1 MDVTTVTTLIGSL
14 GFPIVACIYMAYIN
28 NEQNKRHE
36 TESHEMVSAINELKI
51 AITTLTEK
59 MNKDA

>member
-36 TESHEMVSAINELKI
+36 TESHEMSSAINELKI

-59 MNKDA
+59 LNKDE

>member
-36 TESHEMVSAINELKI
+36 AESHEMVSAIADLKI

-59 MNKDA
+59 LNNQ

>member
-1 MDVTTVTTLIGSL
+1 MDITTVGTLIGSL

-36 TESHEMVSAINELKI
+36 SESREMTSAINELKV
-51 AITTLTEK
+51 AITSLTEK
-59 MNKDA
+59 LNID

>member
-1 MDVTTVTTLIGSL
+1 MDVTSVTTLIGSL

-36 TESHEMVSAINELKI
+36 TESREMASAINDLKI

-59 MNKDA
+59 LNI

>member
-36 TESHEMVSAINELKI
+36 TESHEMASAINELKI

-59 MNKDA
+59 LNKDV

>member
-1 MDVTTVTTLIGSL
+1 MDITTVGTLIGSL

-36 TESHEMVSAINELKI
+36 SESRGMTSAINDLRV
-51 AITTLTEK
+51 AITSLTEK
-59 MNKDA
+59 LDK

>member
-1 MDVTTVTTLIGSL
+1 MDITTVGTLIGSL

-36 TESHEMVSAINELKI
+36 TESREMTSAINDLRV
-51 AITTLTEK
+51 AITSLTEK
-59 MNKDA
+59 LDK

>member
-1 MDVTTVTTLIGSL
+1 MDITTVGTLIGSL

-36 TESHEMVSAINELKI
+36 SESREMTSAINDLRV
-51 AITTLTEK
+51 AITSLTEK
-59 MNKDA
+59 IG

>member
-1 MDVTTVTTLIGSL
+1 MDVTTITTLIGSL

-36 TESHEMVSAINELKI
+36 TESK
-51 AITTLTEK
+51 EK
-59 MNKDA
+59 CPVRSMN

>member
-36 TESHEMVSAINELKI
+36 AESHEMASAINELKI

-59 MNKDA
+59 LNTE